1 MDLLSVDEN
10 CHIFIWQYDPQYIIN
25 ASQMFRPAF
34 KYRIPLKSKILDCVA
49 IQELKPTN
57 ASEDFNEI
65 AL

>member
-1 MDLLSVDEN
+1 
-10 CHIFIWQYDPQYIIN
+10 
-25 ASQMFRPAF
+25 MFRPAF